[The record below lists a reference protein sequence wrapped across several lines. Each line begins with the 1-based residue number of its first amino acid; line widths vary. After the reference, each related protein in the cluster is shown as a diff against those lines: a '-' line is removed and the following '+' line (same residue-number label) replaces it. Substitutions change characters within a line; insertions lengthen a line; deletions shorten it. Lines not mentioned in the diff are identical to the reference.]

1 MSKADERGHTF
12 SDKPKPIPDTGW
24 RGQPPV
30 PSSAGGESEPDYM
43 HKPPYYWTSEGDL
56 FQPQYKSRCWCGNVE
71 FEVHGDPLDAKYCHC
86 TQCQSLHGAPF
97 QWAVIFPKTS
107 VRLVNNIDES
117 LHFFSTE
124 TGTSAHHVPCKIS
137 CNTCRAPLFD
147 EGRNTVLAYP
157 SSFHFPP
164 RQPVPHN
171 FQPSC
176 HIFYSARIMDVVDG
190 KCVHAHVPL
199 LFRVPGSAY
208 IHVAFTCRPKW
219 AGHKGHS
226 ELVDESTIISTTS
239 DI

>member
-1 MSKADERGHTF
+1 MSKADERRNIS

-30 PSSAGGESEPDYM
+30 PSSAGGESEPDYI
-43 HKPPYYWTSEGDL
+43 HKPPYYWTSKGDL
-56 FQPQYKSRCWCGNVE
+56 FQPRYRSRCWCGNVE

-86 TQCQSLHGAPF
+86 TQCQALHGAPF

-107 VRLVNNIDES
+107 VRLVKNVDDS

-124 TGTSAHHVPCKIS
+124 TGTSAHYVPCKVRPSYSNGRKIAHLNIRSRHIQVS
-137 CNTCRAPLFD
+137 CDACRAPLFD

-164 RQPVPHN
+164 RQPVPRK

-176 HIFYSARIMDVVDG
+176 HIFYSMRIMDVVDG
-190 KCVHAHVPL
+190 K
-199 LFRVPGSAY
+199 
-208 IHVAFTCRPKW
+208 PKW

-226 ELVDESTIISTTS
+226 DLVEESTNTTAC
-239 DI
+239 I